1 MLWCECARRILT
13 HIAQSPSTGSVILST
28 EPYLITGGSLETR
41 MPRNIEIKVRISS
54 VEALLPQVRLIADQ
68 GPWEIRQN
76 DIYFACRGGRL
87 KLRTGSENAGE
98 LIYYRRDDQRAPK
111 QSFYLRSATSDPA
124 SLRELLTQ
132 AFGQIGRIEKL
143 RTLFLRGRTR
153 IHLDKVTS
161 LGDFLE
167 LEVVLAEHES
177 AAEGIAEAN
186 ELLMQLGVDS
196 SQLIEGSYLD
206 LLATARAA

>member
-1 MLWCECARRILT
+1 
-13 HIAQSPSTGSVILST
+13 
-28 EPYLITGGSLETR
+28 
-41 MPRNIEIKVRISS
+41 MPRNIEIKARIGS
-54 VEALLPQVRLIADQ
+54 VEALLPQVRIIADQ
-68 GPWEIRQN
+68 GPWEIRQ
-76 DIYFACRGGRL
+76 DDTYFACRGGGRL
-87 KLRTGSENAGE
+87 KLRTGAENAGE
-98 LIYYRRDDQRAPK
+98 LIYYRRDDQGAPK
-111 QSFYLRSATSDPA
+111 ESFYLRFPSSDPA

-132 AFGQIGRIEKL
+132 ALGQIGRIEKL

-153 IHLDKVTS
+153 IHLDKVTG

-177 AAEGIAEAN
+177 SADGIAEAN

-206 LLATARAA
+206 LAATARAA

>member
-1 MLWCECARRILT
+1 
-13 HIAQSPSTGSVILST
+13 
-28 EPYLITGGSLETR
+28 
-41 MPRNIEIKVRISS
+41 MPRNIEIKARIGS

-68 GPWEIRQN
+68 GPWEIRQ
-76 DIYFACRGGRL
+76 DDTYFACRGGRL
-87 KLRTGSENAGE
+87 KLRTASENAGE
-98 LIYYRRDDQRAPK
+98 LIYYRRENQGAPK
-111 QSFYLRSATSDPA
+111 ESFYLRSPSPDPA

-132 AFGQIGRIEKL
+132 ALGQIGRIEKR

-153 IHLDKVTS
+153 IHLDKVTG

-177 AAEGIAEAN
+177 PAHGIAEAN

-196 SQLIEGSYLD
+196 SELIEGSYLD
-206 LLATARAA
+206 LMATARAA